1 MKFEKQLEDA
11 KKKQLANRI
20 ARDAIFI
27 ILGII
32 FLAISIFNSVKQSK
46 KDNINKKTTTTTT
59 INSKK

>member
-46 KDNINKKTTTTTT
+46 KDNINKKTTT

>member
-11 KKKQLANRI
+11 KKKQLSNRI

-32 FLAISIFNSVKQSK
+32 FLVISIFNSVKQSK
-46 KDNINKKTTTTTT
+46 KDNINKKTTTTAIT
-59 INSKK
+59 IKK

>member
-46 KDNINKKTTTTTT
+46 KDNINKKTTTTAIT
-59 INSKK
+59 IKK

>member
-11 KKKQLANRI
+11 KKKQLSNRI
-20 ARDAIFI
+20 ARDAVFI
-27 ILGII
+27 ILGIV
-32 FLAISIFNSVKQSK
+32 FLAISISNSVKQNK

>member
-27 ILGII
+27 ILGIV

-46 KDNINKKTTTTTT
+46 KDNINKKTTTTAIT
-59 INSKK
+59 IKK

>member
-32 FLAISIFNSVKQSK
+32 FLVISIFNSVKQSK

>member
-32 FLAISIFNSVKQSK
+32 FLAISISNSVKQSK
-46 KDNINKKTTTTTT
+46 KDNINKKTTT

>member
-32 FLAISIFNSVKQSK
+32 FLAISISNSVKQSK
-46 KDNINKKTTTTTT
+46 KDNINKKTTTTAIT
-59 INSKK
+59 IIK